1 MSKLEKK
8 WKRVWLNKKTIKKKL
23 SLEDLIKLNGFSE
36 HASITKYRYKKF
48 ILKLVR
54 KLEINKL
61 SNIFEFGCGAGLNL
75 LLLKKFCKSVSGY
88 DYSDNL
94 IKTAQLILKNKKNIS
109 SKKNFFSKK
118 KIFDIS
124 IINSVFQYVSQNNI
138 ESVLNRLVN
147 ITKDKIYVGDI
158 YDGDNRRNFIK
169 KKKLF
174 YQTSVYQK
182 KYAYLDY
189 TFIKKNTFIKYA
201 KKKNIG
207 ISFLKN
213 VMGHDNEKYRYSVIL
228 NLK

>member
-8 WKRVWLNKKTIKKKL
+8 WKRVWLNKKTTKKKL

-48 ILKLVR
+48 VLKLVR

-61 SNIFEFGCGAGLNL
+61 SNIFEFGCGVGLNL
-75 LLLKKFCKSVSGY
+75 FLLKKFCKSVSGY

-138 ESVLNRLVN
+138 ESVLNKLVN

-169 KKKLF
+169 KKNLFTKL
-174 YQTSVYQK
+174 QS
-182 KYAYLDY
+182 
-189 TFIKKNTFIKYA
+189 IKKNMLILIILLS
-201 KKKNIG
+201 KK
-207 ISFLKN
+207 
-213 VMGHDNEKYRYSVIL
+213 IL
-228 NLK
+228 L